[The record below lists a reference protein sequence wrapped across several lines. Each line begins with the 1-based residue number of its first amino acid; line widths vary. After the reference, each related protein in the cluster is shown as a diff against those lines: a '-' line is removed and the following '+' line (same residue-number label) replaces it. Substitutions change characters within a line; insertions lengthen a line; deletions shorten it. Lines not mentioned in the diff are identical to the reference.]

1 MGIGQR
7 REYIRGWKPLQS
19 RELHLRILDR
29 YLVRSLAGPF
39 AYAFTALVSI
49 LLLQQVAKRFEQLVG
64 KGLPWSIIGEVFA
77 LTLPFL
83 VPMALPIAVLAGTLY
98 ALTQLAADNEITAM
112 RATGVSVGRILRPLL
127 LVGLMWGATNFL
139 FLDQVV
145 PRTNARLRSLLGD
158 IARVKPTLQLEE
170 QAINPLQQALFLRAG
185 RIDRGGGRLRD
196 VTIFDLGGQETR
208 RVVFADSG
216 VMGMQPEG
224 QDLVLRLFDGEI
236 HEYRSASPTLF
247 QVTSFRENTVLVRG
261 IANQLERDEFE
272 GARGDREMSTCEMLD
287 VVATNRGRASANEAW
302 RTSVVQADLRRLLG
316 FTAATP
322 VAPNPPGANA
332 GGYCTL
338 TRRISRLLTPR
349 TAEAQEPAQP
359 RKVQE
364 PKDLR
369 VPEGRDWGRLRR
381 SRADSSALG
390 ADSSSL
396 GRPALVPGPGLPQG
410 PRGIRG
416 IVLGGGDAIQ
426 AREAAVEARRE
437 AASYLLEVHKKWSLS
452 AACLVFVLVGVPLA
466 LRFPRG
472 GMGLVLGGTGVVVA
486 LFYVFLPAGEALA
499 DNGRIHPAI
508 PMWTPNII
516 LAVAGL
522 AGLWAVNRES
532 GSTRGGDLAEL
543 LGPFSRGARR
553 LVGLARRRVDP
564 RGPGSAAR

>member
-49 LLLQQVAKRFEQLVG
+49 FLLQQVAKRFEQLVG

-77 LTLPFL
+77 LTVPFL
-83 VPMALPIAVLAGTLY
+83 VPMALPIAVLAATLY

-127 LVGLMWGATNFL
+127 LVGLVWGTTNFL

-145 PRTNARLRSLLGD
+145 PRSNARLRSLLGD

-170 QAINPLQQALFLRAG
+170 QVINPLRQALFLRAG

-196 VTIFDLGGQETR
+196 VTIFDLGGQDSR

-224 QDLVLRLFDGEI
+224 SDLVLRLFDGEI
-236 HEYRSASPTLF
+236 HEYRSTSPTLF
-247 QVTSFRENTVLVRG
+247 QVTSFHQNTVLVRG

-316 FTAATP
+316 FAA
-322 VAPNPPGANA
+322 APPAAPIPPEASA
-332 GGYCTL
+332 GGYCTV

-359 RKVQE
+359 RKARAQ
-364 PKDLR
+364 KDLR
-369 VPEGRDWGRLRR
+369 VPQHRDWSRLKRPPR
-381 SRADSSALG
+381 DSGALG

-396 GRPALVPGPGLPQG
+396 GGPALVPGPRLPLG

-499 DNGRIHPAI
+499 DNGWVHPAV
-508 PMWTPNII
+508 PMWAPNII

-522 AGLWAVNRES
+522 AGVWAVNRES

-543 LGPFSRGARR
+543 FSPFARAARR
-553 LVGLARRRVDP
+553 AVAVVRRRRDP
-564 RGPGSAAR
+564 RGHGGGAR